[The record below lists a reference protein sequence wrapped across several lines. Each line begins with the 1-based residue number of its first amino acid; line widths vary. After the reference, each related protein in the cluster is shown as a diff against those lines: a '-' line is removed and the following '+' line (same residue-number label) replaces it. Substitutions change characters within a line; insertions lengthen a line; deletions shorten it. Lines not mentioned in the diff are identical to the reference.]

1 MAGDSGVL
9 GLRPRRLTDGSSTP
23 EPERPGLKERWAA
36 LVTAAWATMRPTRN
50 RVTGYIAIGAVAAL
64 IGTSLAVGVGASGS
78 LPSLA
83 DIGAWL
89 ASSEKGEVAHA
100 NGLTGDVDGKVT
112 LPPGME
118 GHPVSVSQD
127 GKTILVLDEETG
139 RVVRVDASQLTAE
152 QSADY
157 GTAGLQLVSGG
168 AYAYVIDPEKGT
180 VQRIDPA
187 KTIAEGPAVK
197 LDGKLGAAVVDPQG
211 TLWVPVPGKGT
222 VVPFVEGRR
231 STAVKVAKAGHDLVL
246 TLADGRPVVTD
257 RTAAVMRVL
266 SVTGAQDSFN
276 LDGGI
281 DNSAPADILVPAS
294 TEGSLVP
301 VLARDSGTL
310 ALVDIGN
317 GHTTTARLGAGG
329 RSFGAP
335 QVLGKKVYIPD
346 ESAGKLLVYDTA
358 ASELADPVVVT
369 KKAGKL
375 ELFVRNGLLWVNDQ
389 NNAAAAVIN
398 TSGKVRHI
406 GKYRTDVPS
415 ARKPGD
421 KPVDESVPTAA
432 PASQGPPRTA
442 APAPAPSAPAAGGGQ
457 PKPSAPAPAPTTQ
470 KPSASPSPSPSK
482 NCDVVWEAGCPEPA
496 APGTPQAQSG
506 NGTITITFAAASGVT
521 PTRYV
526 LKGLAD
532 GQTVSPA
539 QTGADGP
546 FTFEVKGGSCDS
558 QYSYTV
564 VAEYPAGAPSKE
576 SAASAPVRP
585 CIAPGTP
592 QGLSVA
598 VPQGGHG
605 GTLTWQAPSG
615 ADASVK
621 YTVSGPT
628 GTQSTTATTYTY
640 KNLQNSN
647 TYAVSVTASNAAGS
661 GGGTGSTLN
670 LTPPDKAKNIVHND
684 NDNNPLYIRSGP
696 STSNGK
702 QGTIPGNSSPSV
714 TVHCKTTGQSVTHPF
729 TNATSN
735 VWGKITYRGVSG
747 YVADIYL
754 DSRYDNDVWDCT

>member
-1 MAGDSGVL
+1 MAGDSGVS
-9 GLRPRRLTDGSSTP
+9 GLRPRSLTEGSSTP
-23 EPERPGLKERWAA
+23 EPERPSLRQRWAA
-36 LVTAAWATMRPTRN
+36 LTTAAWAMVRPTRN
-50 RVTGYIAIGAVAAL
+50 SVTGYIAIGAVGAL

-127 GKTILVLDEETG
+127 GKTILVLDKETG
-139 RVVRVDASQLTAE
+139 RVVRIDASQLTAE

-157 GTAGLQLVSGG
+157 GATGLQLVSGG
-168 AYAYVIDPEKGT
+168 AYAYVIDPAKGT

-197 LDGKLGAAVVDPQG
+197 LDGKLGDAVVDPQG

-231 STAVKVAKAGHDLVL
+231 STAVKVARGGHDLVL
-246 TLADGRPVVTD
+246 TLADGQPVVTD
-257 RTAAVMRVL
+257 RTAAVIRVL

-281 DNSAPADILVPAS
+281 DDSAPADILVPAS

-310 ALVDIGN
+310 VLVDIRS
-317 GHTTTARLGAGG
+317 GHTTSASLGAKGG
-329 RSFGAP
+329 RFGAP

-346 ESAGKLLVYDTA
+346 ESVGKLLVYDTA
-358 ASELADPVVVT
+358 AAQLADPVVVT

-389 NNAAAAVIN
+389 DNAAAAVIN

-421 KPVDESVPTAA
+421 KPVDESVPTSA

-442 APAPAPSAPAAGGGQ
+442 APGPSAPAGGGGQ
-457 PKPSAPAPAPTTQ
+457 PKPSAPGPKPTTQ
-470 KPSASPSPSPSK
+470 KPSASPSPSK
-482 NCDVVWEAGCPEPA
+482 NCDVTWEAGCPEPA

-506 NGTITITFAAASGVT
+506 NGIITITFAAASGVT

-526 LKGLAD
+526 LRGLAD
-532 GQTVSPA
+532 GQTATPDEL
-539 QTGADGP
+539 GPDGS
-546 FTFEVKGGSCDS
+546 FTFEVKGGSCDK

-564 VAEYPAGAPSKE
+564 VAEYAAGAPSKE
-576 SAASAPVRP
+576 SQPSAPVRP
-585 CIAPGTP
+585 CIAPGAP
-592 QGLSVA
+592 QGLTVTPA
-598 VPQGGHG
+598 QTGHG
-605 GTLTWQAPSG
+605 GTLNWQAPSG
-615 ADASVK
+615 ADASVT
-621 YTVSGPT
+621 YTVSGPG
-628 GTQSTTATTYTY
+628 GTQTTTATTYTY
-640 KNLQNSN
+640 TNLQNSN

-661 GGGTGSTLN
+661 GGAAGGTLN
-670 LTPPDKAKNIVHND
+670 LTPPDKLKNIVHND

-702 QGTIPGNSSPSV
+702 AGQIPGNSTPAV

-729 TNATSN
+729 THQTSAI
-735 VWGKITYRGVSG
+735 WGKISYQGVNG